1 LAAVEEEVGPDGR
14 STIHPET
21 LEEWRAWLAAH
32 HGRGRGTW
40 VVSWKQATGRPAIG
54 YEELV
59 CEALAWGW
67 IDSTAGTVDAERSKL
82 WLAPRKK
89 GSGWSRPNKRRLE
102 RLVAEGRMQPPGQ
115 SVLDAAVADGSW
127 TLLDGPEDLV
137 VPPDLAAAL
146 DARDGARATWE
157 SWPPSLRKQALT
169 QLVLAKKPE
178 TRAARLARY
187 VDAAARGA
195 RPS

>member
-1 LAAVEEEVGPDGR
+1 MEEEVGADGR

-21 LEEWRAWLAAH
+21 LEEWRAWLAEH
-32 HGRGRGTW
+32 HARGRGVW
-40 VVSWKQATGRPAIG
+40 VVSWKQATGRPAVG

-82 WLAPRKK
+82 WLAPRKR

-102 RLVAEGRMQPPGQ
+102 RLRAEGRMQPSGQ
-115 SVLDAAVADGSW
+115 AVLDAATADGSW

-146 DARDGARATWE
+146 DEHDGARATWE

-187 VDAAARGA
+187 ADAAARGE
-195 RPS
+195 RPT